1 MACLLCHPTA
11 FINTAAIYPSGP
23 ESHATSLKNSVV
35 VSLRA
40 IMQLFRF
47 VVVILGEEIPMP
59 LPIRHKPLRP
69 IRHLLSSGAQIRA
82 FGLSKEELLFYKIR
96 GLIIDLLA
104 RVKMLNG
111 SIY

>member
-1 MACLLCHPTA
+1 MLLPQDVLDS
-11 FINTAAIYPSGP
+11 F
-23 ESHATSLKNSVV
+23 
-35 VSLRA
+35 RA
-40 IMQLFRF
+40 IKQLFRF

-96 GLIIDLLA
+96 GLIIDLGLGQKCLMD
-104 RVKMLNG
+104 RYTNHGSPPCSRQMLDSQFHLLFRTHG
-111 SIY
+111 FQ